1 MQGAKV
7 GTIKGALKTK
17 YGHRDEQ
24 LGKRSKGAKSDEA
37 DEENEEEMFDKKGKK
52 KGKRKGGLFKKKF
65 KLFAK
70 KALVNKREMEDDD
83 GKQPVLEITGAME
96 DYVNGD
102 YYPFLKR
109 LRSAIH
115 AKEDTV
121 FNTKLA
127 YKNSHHVIL
136 ASGTKNDVDGFEL
149 DVLKSLQKTL
159 KKGSS
164 ASSSSKKFIIKN
176 LKLNNIIISAKS
188 EKLNL
193 DKSINFENLEFK
205 NIGNTKDSKDYK
217 TVLKETINKAMKD
230 MKNKVLRG
238 NVGNALNKV
247 KNIDQ
252 DKIKEKIK
260 KELFQNKDKVKNKLK
275 KLLNKN

>member
-1 MQGAKV
+1 MKKIISVLVILILAVYVLVEFV
-7 GTIKGALKTK
+7 GDSIIKGSLESNITNTLDRKTTIGDLNISYLSGSAEIEDLKIQNK
-17 YGHRDEQ
+17 DFPGH
-24 LGKRSKGAKSDEA
+24 LI
-37 DEENEEEMFDKKGKK
+37 
-52 KGKRKGGLFKKKF
+52 L
-65 KLFAK
+65 LK
-70 KALVNKREMEDDD
+70 KASAKLNTSSIFSDKIEIDEILINGVN
-83 GKQPVLEITGAME
+83 LSYYFI
-96 DYVNGD
+96 VNN
-102 YYPFLKR
+102 KMK
-109 LRSAIH
+109 I
-115 AKEDTV
+115 
-121 FNTKLA
+121 
-127 YKNSHHVIL
+127 
-136 ASGTKNDVDGFEL
+136 NDNV
-149 DVLKSLQKTL
+149 KSLQKTL
-159 KKGSS
+159 NKESS
-164 ASSSSKKFIIKN
+164 ASSSSKKFVIKN
-176 LKLNNIIISAKS
+176 LKLNNIVISAKS

-193 DKSINFENLEFK
+193 DKSINFENLGFK

>member
-1 MQGAKV
+1 MKKIISVLVILILAVYVLVEFV
-7 GTIKGALKTK
+7 GDSIIKGSLESNITNTLDRKTTIGDLNISYLSGSAEIEDLKIQNK
-17 YGHRDEQ
+17 DFPGH
-24 LGKRSKGAKSDEA
+24 LI
-37 DEENEEEMFDKKGKK
+37 
-52 KGKRKGGLFKKKF
+52 L
-65 KLFAK
+65 LK
-70 KALVNKREMEDDD
+70 KASAKLNTSSIFSDKIEIDEILINGVN
-83 GKQPVLEITGAME
+83 LSYYFI
-96 DYVNGD
+96 VNN
-102 YYPFLKR
+102 KMK
-109 LRSAIH
+109 I
-115 AKEDTV
+115 
-121 FNTKLA
+121 
-127 YKNSHHVIL
+127 
-136 ASGTKNDVDGFEL
+136 NDNV
-149 DVLKSLQKTL
+149 KSLQKTL
-159 KKGSS
+159 NKGSS
-164 ASSSSKKFIIKN
+164 SSSSSKKFIIKN
-176 LKLNNIIISAKS
+176 LKLNNIVISAKS

>member
-1 MQGAKV
+1 MKKIISVLVILFLAVYVLVEFV
-7 GTIKGALKTK
+7 GDSIIKGSLESNITNTLDRKTTIGDLNISYLSGSAEIEDLKIQNK
-17 YGHRDEQ
+17 DFPGH
-24 LGKRSKGAKSDEA
+24 LI
-37 DEENEEEMFDKKGKK
+37 
-52 KGKRKGGLFKKKF
+52 L
-65 KLFAK
+65 LK
-70 KALVNKREMEDDD
+70 KASAKLNTSSIFSDKIEIDEILINGVN
-83 GKQPVLEITGAME
+83 LSYYFI
-96 DYVNGD
+96 VNN
-102 YYPFLKR
+102 KMK
-109 LRSAIH
+109 I
-115 AKEDTV
+115 
-121 FNTKLA
+121 
-127 YKNSHHVIL
+127 
-136 ASGTKNDVDGFEL
+136 NDNV
-149 DVLKSLQKTL
+149 KSLQKTL
-159 KKGSS
+159 NKESS
-164 ASSSSKKFIIKN
+164 ASSSSKKFVIKN

>member
-1 MQGAKV
+1 MKKIISVLVILILAVYVLVEFV
-7 GTIKGALKTK
+7 GDSIIKGSLESNITNTLDRKTTIGDLNISYLSGSAEIEDLKIQNK
-17 YGHRDEQ
+17 DFPGH
-24 LGKRSKGAKSDEA
+24 LI
-37 DEENEEEMFDKKGKK
+37 
-52 KGKRKGGLFKKKF
+52 L
-65 KLFAK
+65 LK
-70 KALVNKREMEDDD
+70 KASAKLNTSSIFSDKIEIDEILIDGVN
-83 GKQPVLEITGAME
+83 LSYYFI
-96 DYVNGD
+96 VNN
-102 YYPFLKR
+102 KMK
-109 LRSAIH
+109 I
-115 AKEDTV
+115 
-121 FNTKLA
+121 
-127 YKNSHHVIL
+127 
-136 ASGTKNDVDGFEL
+136 NDNV
-149 DVLKSLQKTL
+149 KSLQKTL
-159 KKGSS
+159 NKESS
-164 ASSSSKKFIIKN
+164 ASSSSKKFVIKN

-193 DKSINFENLEFK
+193 DKSINFENLGFK

>member
-1 MQGAKV
+1 MK
-7 GTIKGALKTK
+7 I
-17 YGHRDEQ
+17 
-24 LGKRSKGAKSDEA
+24 
-37 DEENEEEMFDKKGKK
+37 
-52 KGKRKGGLFKKKF
+52 
-65 KLFAK
+65 
-70 KALVNKREMEDDD
+70 
-83 GKQPVLEITGAME
+83 
-96 DYVNGD
+96 
-102 YYPFLKR
+102 
-109 LRSAIH
+109 
-115 AKEDTV
+115 
-121 FNTKLA
+121 
-127 YKNSHHVIL
+127 
-136 ASGTKNDVDGFEL
+136 NDNV
-149 DVLKSLQKTL
+149 KSLQKTL
-159 KKGSS
+159 NKESS
-164 ASSSSKKFIIKN
+164 ASSSSKKFVIKN

-193 DKSINFENLEFK
+193 DKSINFENLGFK